1 MRSQLFLC
9 LASTFTMTSV
19 LFSDTIDVPAGGD
32 IQSAIVTASDGDV
45 IQLAAGTY
53 QPVSTINLFG
63 KAVTLRGATDSS
75 SGELLSI
82 LDGQDTIRLLVC
94 RSDEGPGT
102 VFENL
107 IVENGRGQF
116 IYFDISECPDCPAGL
131 QSYAPAGGG
140 LYIESAN
147 PTITGCVFRHNAS
160 VTTDPYEGLGAGV
173 AVNTGG
179 LTLRNCTFLAN
190 LSLGA
195 AYAFNSDSVDI
206 QGCTFVSNGDTK
218 DKLGFAVDLF
228 ACNNLMM
235 RDCDFSSNTKSA
247 RIAFCDSGSVLNCSF
262 SGIGTQGL
270 DIDESESMSVRNCFF
285 ASKENGFKVNK
296 STSIVVTDCVFSGN
310 SAESQGGALFI
321 ADSTLEMSRC
331 LFEGNSA
338 ANGGA
343 ICFTK
348 SNATLSECTFF
359 DNVAE
364 SFGGAIQFGNDEQD
378 ETSPSDLTLRDCV
391 FARNVAYEG
400 GSLYISSSTDQ
411 STSPLL
417 ERCTFD
423 RNIATQSGGAIYN
436 FDEGS
441 PVITDCT
448 FTSNTAADSGGAICS
463 FASSNPTIENCD
475 FTANHAS
482 SGGAVASLYESMT
495 SISGSRFLGNT
506 ADRDGGA
513 VYSFYSDTTTT
524 GCAFTANRASSA
536 GGGMHNDF
544 YSGAVI
550 TDCTFTD
557 NSTDADGGAL
567 VFNLLNF
574 ASATIDGCTFTANT
588 ALSGGGAWSSYS
600 NPVFTNCTFTA
611 NIADKGGAFC
621 GVFFNDGSFTDC
633 TLKDNIATPGQGG
646 AMYLTDFSDTTV
658 TGSLICGNTLE
669 QIEQT
674 SPGLYVDGGGNLVT
688 TECEPVC
695 VADLNGDGMVN
706 GHDLTQLLASWGPCP
721 DFGPCSADFTAD
733 GEVNGADLTILL
745 SEWGPCPG

>member
-1 MRSQLFLC
+1 MRNQFFLS

-19 LFSDTIDVPAGGD
+19 LFADTIDVPAGGD

-107 IVENGRGQF
+107 IVENGRGQPEF
-116 IYFDISECPDCPAGL
+116 FVGAVNPNVN
-131 QSYAPAGGG
+131 AGGG

-147 PTITGCVFRHNAS
+147 PTVTGCVFRHNVS
-160 VTTDPYEGLGAGV
+160 VTTDLYAGVGAGV
-173 AVNTGG
+173 QVKTGS
-179 LTLRNCTFLAN
+179 LTMRNCTFLENIAF
-190 LSLGA
+190 GA
-195 AYAFNSDSVDI
+195 VGAFNSDSLDI
-206 QGCTFVSNGDTK
+206 QGCTFLSNAAENDDGSSAIQIVGIESVVVSECTFSGNLDGT
-218 DKLGFAVDLF
+218 LSAVDTTL
-228 ACNNLMM
+228 
-235 RDCDFSSNTKSA
+235 
-247 RIAFCDSGSVLNCSF
+247 
-262 SGIGTQGL
+262 
-270 DIDESESMSVRNCFF
+270 EMSHCL
-285 ASKENGFKVNK
+285 
-296 STSIVVTDCVFSGN
+296 FSGN
-310 SAESQGGALFI
+310 SSANGGGAIFFKDSIATLSECTFSANSGGGSQGGALFVL
-321 ADSTLEMSRC
+321 DSTLEMSHC
-331 LFEGNSA
+331 LFEGNRSSA
-338 ANGGA
+338 AAA
-343 ICFTK
+343 ILFSKTI
-348 SNATLSECTFF
+348 ATLSECTFF

-364 SFGGAIQFGNDEQD
+364 FSGGAIQFGNVTQD
-378 ETSPSDLTLRDCV
+378 ETSPSDVTLRDCV

-400 GSLYISSSTDQ
+400 GALYVVPPTDQ

-423 RNIATQSGGAIYN
+423 RNVATQSGGAIYN

-475 FTANHAS
+475 FTSNHAS
-482 SGGAVASLYESMT
+482 SGGAVASLYQSMT

-524 GCAFTANRASSA
+524 GCDFTANRASES

-588 ALSGGGAWSSYS
+588 AFSGGGAWSSYS

-633 TLKDNIATPGQGG
+633 TLKDNIATPGLGG
-646 AMYLTDFSDTTV
+646 AMYLTDFSGTTV

-695 VADLNGDGMVN
+695 VADLNGDGMVD

>member
-1 MRSQLFLC
+1 MNPMHMKFFLPLVSA
-9 LASTFTMTSV
+9 LAMTSI
-19 LFSDTIDVPAGGD
+19 LAADTIDVPAGGD
-32 IQSAIVTASDGDV
+32 IQAAIVTASDGDV

-53 QPVSTINLFG
+53 QPVSTINLLG

-107 IVENGRGQF
+107 IVENGLGQIETYVSLDGGLSF
-116 IYFDISECPDCPAGL
+116 LDCGA
-131 QSYAPAGGG
+131 G

-147 PTITGCVFRHNAS
+147 PTVIGCIFRRNRS
-160 VTTDPYEGLGAGV
+160 VGQFDDIGVGV

-179 LTLRNCTFLAN
+179 VTVRNSTFLEN
-190 LSLGA
+190 FSSGA
-195 AYAFNSDSVDI
+195 VNAYRSDLVVVE
-206 QGCTFVSNGDTK
+206 GCTFASNAEGALVIVEGESPVVSECIFINNNDSRKGAGIE
-218 DKLGFAVDLF
+218 LVRCESAV
-228 ACNNLMM
+228 
-235 RDCDFSSNTKSA
+235 
-247 RIAFCDSGSVLNCSF
+247 V
-262 SGIGTQGL
+262 
-270 DIDESESMSVRNCFF
+270 SEC
-285 ASKENGFKVNK
+285 
-296 STSIVVTDCVFSGN
+296 TFSGN
-310 SAESQGGALFI
+310 SVGEYQAGAMFVT
-321 ADSTLEMSRC
+321 DSTLGMSHC
-331 LFEGNSA
+331 LFERNSA
-338 ANGGA
+338 SAAGA
-343 ICFTK
+343 ISFVK
-348 SNATLSECTFF
+348 SNATLSECSFF
-359 DNVAE
+359 DNVAAF
-364 SFGGAIQFGNDEQD
+364 SGGAVKLGIVDED
-378 ETSPSDLTLRDCV
+378 ETAPSDVIIRDCV

-400 GSLYISSSTDQ
+400 GAVYVLPTTDQ
-411 STSPLL
+411 STSLLL
-417 ERCTFD
+417 ERCSFD
-423 RNIATQSGGAIYN
+423 RNVATQSGGAIYN
-436 FDEGS
+436 FEGGS
-441 PVITDCT
+441 PVISDCT

-475 FTANHAS
+475 FTSNHAS

-513 VYSFYSDTTTT
+513 LYSFYSDTTTT
-524 GCAFTANRASSA
+524 GCDFTANSASES

-557 NSTDADGGAL
+557 NAADEDGGGL
-567 VFNLLNF
+567 VLNLLNL

-588 ALSGGGAWSSYS
+588 AGSGGGVWSSYS
-600 NPVFTNCTFTA
+600 NPVFTNCTFTV

-621 GVFFNDGSFTDC
+621 GVYFNDGSFTDC
-633 TLKDNIATPGQGG
+633 TLKDNIATPGLGG
-646 AMYLTDFSDTTV
+646 AMYLTEYSYTTV

-688 TECEPVC
+688 TECEAVC
-695 VADLNGDGMVN
+695 VADLNDDGMVD

-745 SEWGPCPG
+745 GEWGPCPG